1 MVIIIVTDIKK
12 ILKVNRKTPISMKW
26 KEDQNK
32 ENEISESENEARRGT
47 ESNEIRDVNV
57 SLRTNTGSLSENTTN
72 TKSIKKMS
80 KATCDKKG

>member
-12 ILKVNRKTPISMKW
+12 ILKVNRKTSISMKW